1 MKSNGA
7 VERMAQRRRSG
18 TTRYI
23 RFYFA
28 NPNDDRVLGYL
39 SEVRVLALVPV
50 G

>member
-1 MKSNGA
+1 MKSNGSIY
-7 VERMAQRRRSG
+7 EWRSVAWRG

-39 SEVRVLALVPV
+39 SEVRVLR
-50 G
+50 